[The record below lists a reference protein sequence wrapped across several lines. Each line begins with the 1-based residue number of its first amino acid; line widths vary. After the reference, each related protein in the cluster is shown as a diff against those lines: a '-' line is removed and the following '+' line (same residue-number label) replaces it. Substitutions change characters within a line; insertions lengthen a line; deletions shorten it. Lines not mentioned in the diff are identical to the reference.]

1 MITNFEQFKEKYFSK
16 ENDEYTYDFIDNLK
30 HEEIKLLKQEIMKW
44 SDNQFMVAYDVLQS
58 YGMKVP
64 QAIIKE
70 IALSDLVIAFEIYT
84 GGVRDTCQS
93 SILVNSVLREINMS
107 SWPTY
112 GDGEK
117 AYEDFIAKLKVEA
130 PKFGIIVDE
139 D

>member
-16 ENDEYTYDFIDNLK
+16 ENNEYTYDFIDNLK
-30 HEEIKLLKQEIMKW
+30 HEERESLKQEIMKW
-44 SDNQFMVAYDVLQS
+44 SDNHFMVAYDVLQS

-64 QAIIKE
+64 QAIVKE

-93 SILVNSVLREINMS
+93 SILANSVLRKINMS

-117 AYEDFIAKLKVEA
+117 AYENFIETLKIEA
-130 PKFGIIVDE
+130 PKFGIIVE
-139 D
+139 QE